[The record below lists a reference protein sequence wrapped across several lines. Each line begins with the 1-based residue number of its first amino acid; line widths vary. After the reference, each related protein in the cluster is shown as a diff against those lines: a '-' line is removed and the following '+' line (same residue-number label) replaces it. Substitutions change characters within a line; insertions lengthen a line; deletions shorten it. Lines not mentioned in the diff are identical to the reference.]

1 MPSARYLP
9 GRSLPAPSQLKKLK
23 HVVSPPSLASLVD
36 PLKDAPLSYALTSLT
51 PALARSALSLAHQ
64 LRTLFASLAATNRLS
79 PPLFRTALPSSAL
92 AADSPATGL
101 AAHRIFFSLVD
112 LVTRVSHLLRRT
124 SVLAASGHA
133 LALATRGLRA
143 ARTLVERREGVVVL
157 RGARSAFEEEA
168 ARVRREA
175 EELSSRAGKVE
186 EEVMGL
192 AEDLRWALDDDL
204 TPPPELVSLA
214 TSLVRLP
221 HRLRSISTVL
231 SPASLSLGHHPP
243 TEGWTRLFHL
253 SERTRH
259 DLRREVEE
267 LLLFA
272 TEWGL
277 VNRRRARWEMA
288 KLEGMVGGTAEGK
301 TVRQGTK
308 EQAESAVTRAVGAK
322 AIVG

>member
-23 HVVSPPSLASLVD
+23 DVVSPPSLASLVD
-36 PLKDAPLSYALTSLT
+36 PLKHAPPSFALMSLT
-51 PALARSALSLAHQ
+51 PALARSALSLAHH
-64 LRTLFASLAATNRLS
+64 LRTLLASLATTNRLS
-79 PPLFRTALPSSAL
+79 PPLFRALPSNAVGS
-92 AADSPATGL
+92 DSPATL

-112 LVTRVSHLLRRT
+112 LVTRVSNLLRRT
-124 SVLAASGHA
+124 SVLASSGHA
-133 LALATRGLRA
+133 LALATFGLRV
-143 ARTLVERREGVVVL
+143 ARTLVERREGMVGL

-186 EEVMGL
+186 EEVMEL
-192 AEDLRWALDDDL
+192 AEDLRWALDDGL

-221 HRLRSISTVL
+221 PRLRSISTVL
-231 SPASLSLGHHPP
+231 SPASLSLGHPP
-243 TEGWTRLFHL
+243 TEGWTRLLHL

-259 DLRREVEE
+259 GLRREVEE

-272 TEWGL
+272 TEWRW
-277 VNRRRARWEMA
+277 VSRRMARWEMA
-288 KLEGMVGGTAEGK
+288 KLEGMVEGVAK
-301 TVRQGTK
+301 GKMVRERTK
-308 EQAESAVTRAVGAK
+308 EQAHTAVTRAVGAK